1 MRLINLSVNK
11 KNKYDKFVGKI
22 LKEYDRLIVESYT
35 IVDFS
40 NYEIIKVNRF
50 EELLDV
56 RDNLKVPI
64 NYYVVTPH
72 QKAYFYI
79 VSTNIYLYTV
89 KAVDLEENK

>member
-1 MRLINLSVNK
+1 MINLRT
-11 KNKYDKFVGKI
+11 
-22 LKEYDRLIVESYT
+22 YDRLIVESKT
-35 IVDFS
+35 IIDFS
-40 NYEIIKVNRF
+40 NYEIIKVNKF

-56 RDNLKVPI
+56 RDNIKMPI

-89 KAVDLEENK
+89 KEVDLENSR